1 MENVTQGLPESPAR
15 RATRVA
21 RVGARYGFGFV
32 FGTRFLPRPRRG
44 EPGRVGTRLR
54 QALEELGPNFAE
66 LGRFLAARRDLLPPE
81 VATELARVRVAA
93 APVPFAEARAIVERE
108 LGNALERLFL
118 RFEEAPV
125 RVGVFTQSHRAVLPG
140 ERPVL
145 VVFSRPGVRRDLLA
159 MRPVADL
166 TRRRLGDRLPLDPV
180 ELISLFATSA
190 AQRRDAYFAAQTA
203 RRLREMEGFA
213 PRAPEVYRRHSSGR
227 CVTFEAPRRPAP
239 LPPEARREVSEAL
252 VRLALVEGLFFADLS
267 PGRFAVDEA
276 GELWVSDPTEALVV
290 D

>member
-93 APVPFAEARAIVERE
+93 APVPFAETRAIVERE

-203 RRLREMEGFA
+203 RRLRELSQAAGGLGG
-213 PRAPEVYRRHSSGR
+213 EVR
-227 CVTFEAPRRPAP
+227 VPA
-239 LPPEARREVSEAL
+239 LGGAR
-252 VRLALVEGLFFADLS
+252 
-267 PGRFAVDEA
+267 
-276 GELWVSDPTEALVV
+276 GE
-290 D
+290 